1 MLIIT
6 TLLIIII
13 MLKSLNIEWWIY
25 IDVINSDIIF
35 KVHNNDNG
43 LKDYYKMIMFIYTII
58 LF

>member
-1 MLIIT
+1 
-6 TLLIIII
+6 

-43 LKDYYKMIMFIYTII
+43 LKRLLQNDYVYIYTII